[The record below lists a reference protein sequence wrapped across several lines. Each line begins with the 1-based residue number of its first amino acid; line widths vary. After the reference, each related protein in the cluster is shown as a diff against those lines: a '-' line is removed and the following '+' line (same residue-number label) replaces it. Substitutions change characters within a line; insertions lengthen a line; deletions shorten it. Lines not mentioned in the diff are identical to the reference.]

1 MNKKI
6 TIFYVLAAIFSF
18 GLNCKF
24 IFTHT
29 DLLEL
34 LGVVIF
40 GVLIPCMT
48 FPVILRWFLIPVGEL
63 KSTYAKGLAWLL
75 YLMAVIPAFVV
86 LIYAMLN
93 PSIHVLLAQFLVP
106 VYLGLLWLLSL
117 ALWAHLML
125 IFGLETKTMSELN

>member
-6 TIFYVLAAIFSF
+6 TIFYVLAALFTFGLHCKLIFSQ
-18 GLNCKF
+18 
-24 IFTHT
+24 T

-34 LGVVIF
+34 SGSVIF

-48 FPVILRWFLIPVGEL
+48 FPITLRWFLIPVGEL
-63 KSTYAKGLAWLL
+63 RSRYAIGLAWLL
-75 YLMAVIPAFVV
+75 YLMAVMPAFGV

-93 PSIHVLLAQFLVP
+93 PSIHVLLAQFLIP
-106 VYLGLLWLLSL
+106 VYQGLLWLLSL

-125 IFGLETKTMSELN
+125 IFSLETKTMSELN